1 MHQAMK
7 LGPAA
12 EVKVG
17 TGQRVDVNGT
27 EVAVFN
33 LEGRFFGVSG
43 ACPHHG
49 GPLGDG
55 RVTGTTVECPWHGWV
70 YDIVTGRRVDR
81 TGTPL
86 CTFEIACVDGS
97 LICMDPPR

>member
-1 MHQAMK
+1 MR

-12 EVKVG
+12 AVKTG

-33 LEGRFFGVSG
+33 VEGEFFAVTGS
-43 ACPHHG
+43 CLHHG

-55 RVTGTTVECPWHGWV
+55 QVAGTTVKCPWHGWV
-70 YDIVTGRRVDR
+70 YDIVTGSRVDK
-81 TGTPL
+81 TGSPL
-86 CTFEIACVDGS
+86 RTFEIACVEGS
-97 LICMDPPR
+97 LICMDPPQ